1 MTIFPFSMYCTNAKD
16 SIYAHLSLTNTT
28 TTNRYICT
36 TTTFVHQNEKVLIFV
51 LKRTSSSFKT
61 QPKIKSIPE
70 WDAFFLLYRFLLY
83 FFLKVC
89 VFSLK
94 FVKWWWIHLHGRDNS
109 FFKAFEFEIVYS
121 NYNIKLDTK

>member
-70 WDAFFLLYRFLLY
+70 WDAFF
-83 FFLKVC
+83 
-89 VFSLK
+89 SLVSI
-94 FVKWWWIHLHGRDNS
+94 FIVL
-109 FFKAFEFEIVYS
+109 FFKGMCILVKIRKIVM
-121 NYNIKLDTK
+121 DTLTRERQ